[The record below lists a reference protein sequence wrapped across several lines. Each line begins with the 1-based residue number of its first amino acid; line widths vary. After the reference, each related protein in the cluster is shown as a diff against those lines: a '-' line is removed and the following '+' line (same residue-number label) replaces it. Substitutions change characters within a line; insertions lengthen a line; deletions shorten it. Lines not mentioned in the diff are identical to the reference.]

1 MNLEIRNTRTATLHG
16 SVHPEYS
23 KQSVG
28 LRIEKIW
35 VHSIVLYSYTYDIYI
50 TIFKKDNQ
58 YYASQYQ
65 QSTTAKL
72 LICWQCIL
80 RETGKT
86 SQAFVH
92 LPLNFTEDGIALV
105 SASRK
110 TDQRTYMQYV
120 VLPQHMA
127 FSRVI
132 NVWRILYNSRSTI
145 HSTHNWIIDVTG
157 VTQKQD
163 YRKRVTTFV
172 L

>member
-1 MNLEIRNTRTATLHG
+1 MNLEIRNTGTATLHG

-28 LRIEKIW
+28 LWIEEIW

-50 TIFKKDNQ
+50 TIFTKDNQ

-65 QSTTAKL
+65 HSTTAKL

-92 LPLNFTEDGIALV
+92 LPLNFTVDGIALV
-105 SASRK
+105 SAARK

-120 VLPQHMA
+120 VLPHLA

-132 NVWRILYNSRSTI
+132 NVWLILYNSRSTI
-145 HSTHNWIIDVTG
+145 HST
-157 VTQKQD
+157 QLD
-163 YRKRVTTFV
+163 YRRNWSYPKTE
-172 L
+172 LQEAYDYLCPLK